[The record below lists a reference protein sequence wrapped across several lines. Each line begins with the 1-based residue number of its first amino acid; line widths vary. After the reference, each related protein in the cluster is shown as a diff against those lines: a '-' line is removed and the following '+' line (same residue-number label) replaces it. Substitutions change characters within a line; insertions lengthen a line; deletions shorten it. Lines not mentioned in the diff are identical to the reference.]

1 MHLIACEGLFF
12 WMSMHETEEDSEFVL
27 FPRIKSSRSYLY
39 IQTPP
44 KQKSKAKPRQYILY
58 MRGVPTRLVLFS
70 QQHRIFTT
78 SRKLH
83 HSTKIPF
90 TKQKPMTDR
99 PNPALNNQ
107 PLIHKGE
114 DVFGRPAQA
123 EGYAQYRPNYPDEL
137 MQRLLQTLISK
148 GAIDGTGKD
157 NSLLV
162 DIGTGSGQIMRKLA
176 TYFTECKGYDRSVKQ
191 LSQATQLPN
200 VSYHEA
206 DASAIPLPE
215 WSASVVTCAQA
226 MHWFNIPRFLASV
239 EKLLKKPGGVMVVL
253 GYPR

>member
-1 MHLIACEGLFF
+1 
-12 WMSMHETEEDSEFVL
+12 
-27 FPRIKSSRSYLY
+27 
-39 IQTPP
+39 
-44 KQKSKAKPRQYILY
+44 
-58 MRGVPTRLVLFS
+58 
-70 QQHRIFTT
+70 
-78 SRKLH
+78 
-83 HSTKIPF
+83 
-90 TKQKPMTDR
+90 MTDR

-107 PLIHKGE
+107 PLIHKGD

-123 EGYAQYRPNYPDEL
+123 EGYAQYRPNYPDKL
-137 MQRLLQTLISK
+137 MQQLLQTLISK

-176 TYFTECKGYDRSVKQ
+176 SHFTECKGYDRSVKQ

-215 WSASVVTCAQA
+215 GSASVVTCAQA
-226 MHWFNIPRFLASV
+226 MHWFDIPKFLASV
-239 EKLLKKPGGVMVVL
+239 EKLLKNDGGIMVVL